1 MPDSTNSNKAPSSTE
16 TKASP
21 NRLNIYFAS
30 STLTGLSTTVIMNP
44 YDRSLYLSIKHNRGF
59 LLRENFTAPY
69 HGCGQALFQR
79 TVFGSMYYIMQSE
92 LDQHL
97 YPIVNSHLKKSTV
110 FTPISEPIGH
120 LAVGLTAGISYGIIT
135 NPISAIKYFTWGD
148 ESRKFIVSTL
158 EMWNKGGF
166 APFTKGTLATVNRET
181 SYSTTYEL
189 MRYLLHAKFVDK
201 NKSTQNASFNLF
213 TAEFVCNVLAAAIG
227 TVASSPFNYARNLQ
241 YASIPEAKAPKI
253 KKVLNELWKESTPH
267 MGKGLGRAGFFAE
280 TLKIGWG
287 TLGSAVKMGLG
298 QFIFDKTRQVF
309 TSAEPAPTETPQA
322 VTANKA
328 R

>member
-1 MPDSTNSNKAPSSTE
+1 MPDRTDSITTNTE
-16 TKASP
+16 TKAAP
-21 NRLNIYFAS
+21 GRLNIYFAS
-30 STLTGLSTTVIMNP
+30 STLTGLSTTLIMNP
-44 YDRSLYLSIKHNRGF
+44 YDRGLYLSIKHNKAF

-97 YPIVNSHLKKSTV
+97 YPAVNNHLKKNTFLAPV
-110 FTPISEPIGH
+110 SEPIGH
-120 LAVGLTAGISYGIIT
+120 LVVGLTAGISYGIVT

-148 ESRKFIVSTL
+148 ETRKFYISSL
-158 EMWNKGGF
+158 EMWNKGGIT
-166 APFTKGTLATVNRET
+166 PFIKGTLATVSRET
-181 SYSTTYEL
+181 SYSTSYEL
-189 MRYLLHAKFVDK
+189 MRYLLRQKFVDP

-213 TAEFVCNVLAAAIG
+213 TAEFACNVLAAAIG

-241 YASIPEAKAPKI
+241 YASTPEDKAPKI
-253 KKVLNELWKESTPH
+253 KKVLTDLWKESTPH
-267 MGKGLGRAGFFAE
+267 VGKGLGRAGFFAD

-287 TLGSAVKMGLG
+287 TFGSAVKMGLG

-309 TSAEPAPTETPQA
+309 TSTD
-322 VTANKA
+322 TASKVDQPRNG